1 MRFQNLDHDF
11 VTCSSDKEDWFMKEQ
26 IKQRNR
32 EDRKKQLLL
41 QKKSLSDQIVKPNA
55 LLKTWNPQKQ
65 KLYKNWKKEELNIVK
80 AKNKLDFSWKKLL
93 DKKTSVLRD
102 KTWAIQT
109 LHDDVGLMQKYHLK
123 NQSLHIRKKKNFYRL
138 NQLI

>member
-1 MRFQNLDHDF
+1 
-11 VTCSSDKEDWFMKEQ
+11 
-26 IKQRNR
+26 
-32 EDRKKQLLL
+32 LL